1 MGAKPFL
8 KVSNGSFA
16 CLGGEAYCKMDLSMW
31 RPIVLFIS
39 LLLIGTIGF
48 HVIESLSF
56 LDSLYMTIIT
66 VFTVG
71 FREIKE
77 PLSPVGQVFTI
88 FIILGGVGTVLYTF
102 TKLAEVVYEGTINKI
117 WRRRRMEKKIQKL
130 KDHYIICGHGRLGNT
145 VRERLE
151 EENLPFVVIDN
162 SEEGLVELKGKQDCL
177 HMEGDAT
184 NEEVLIKAGI
194 KRAKALAAL
203 LATDADNLYLVMT
216 VKLINP
222 SLFVLSKVMD
232 EEAERKILQ
241 IGANKVV
248 SPYKLSGLKIAQG
261 LIRPTLVDFLDLII
275 RRSELSLLMEEMIVK
290 KNSRIAKRTLT
301 ECDIR
306 RKANII
312 VVAIKKPG
320 EDIVFNP
327 SPSVDIESGDTL
339 LVLGDNA
346 DIDLFEQT
354 YIGE

>member
-1 MGAKPFL
+1 
-8 KVSNGSFA
+8 
-16 CLGGEAYCKMDLSMW
+16 MDLSM
-31 RPIVLFIS
+31 RKPIILFLS
-39 LLLIGTIGF
+39 LLLFGTIGY
-48 HVIESLSF
+48 HVIENISF

-66 VFTVG
+66 IFTVG
-71 FREIKE
+71 FREVT
-77 PLSPVGQVFTI
+77 PLGKLGQIFTI
-88 FIILGGVGTVLYTF
+88 FIILGGVGTVMYAF
-102 TKLAEVVYEGTINKI
+102 SKLAEIMYEGTINKI
-117 WRRRRMEKKIQKL
+117 WRRKRMEKKIQKL
-130 KDHYIICGHGRLGNT
+130 KDHYIICGHGRMGNI

-151 EENLPFVVIDN
+151 EENLPYVVIDN

-216 VKLINP
+216 VKLIKP
-222 SLFVLSKVMD
+222 SLFVLSKVLD

-241 IGANKVV
+241 IGANRVV
-248 SPYKLSGLKIAQG
+248 NPYKLSGLKISQA

-275 RRSELSLLMEEMIVK
+275 RRSELSLSMEEINIK
-290 KNSRIAKRTLT
+290 KDSRIVGSTLA

-306 RKANII
+306 RRANVI

-320 EDIVFNP
+320 EEIVFNP
-327 SPSVDIESGDTL
+327 SPAVDLVPGDTL

-346 DIDLFEQT
+346 DIDLFEKT
-354 YIGE
+354 YIGREI